1 MVLSY
6 GQKKGIV
13 NVAKQQDPAAFKRF
27 MDAQGLDPEEVYQFG
42 LLVKNDGY
50 EENDEDLK
58 KMEEEDG
65 IDLEMGRV
73 GDIIADMAKGNYGG
87 RRRRRTRKGGRKS
100 RRGRRTRRGGR
111 RSRRSHRRH

>member
-13 NVAKQQDPAAFKRF
+13 NVAKKQDPEAFKRF
-27 MDAQGLDPEEVYQFG
+27 MEDQGLDKDEVYQFG

-50 EENDEDLK
+50 EGNDEDLK

-73 GDIIADMAKGNYGG
+73 GDIIADNAKYNMGG
-87 RRRRRTRKGGRKS
+87 RRRRGRRTRKGGKKS
-100 RRGRRTRRGGR
+100 RRSGRRTRRA
-111 RSRRSHRRH
+111 SRRSKR

>member
-13 NVAKQQDPAAFKRF
+13 NVAKKQDPAAFKRF
-27 MDAQGLDPEEVYQFG
+27 MEDQGLDKDEVYQFG

-50 EENDEDLK
+50 EGNDEDLK

-73 GDIIADMAKGNYGG
+73 GAGSPAAGSGAG
-87 RRRRRTRKGGRKS
+87 
-100 RRGRRTRRGGR
+100 
-111 RSRRSHRRH
+111 

>member
-13 NVAKQQDPAAFKRF
+13 NVAKKQDPAAFKRF
-27 MDAQGLDPEEVYQFG
+27 MEDQGLDKDEVYQFG

-50 EENDEDLK
+50 EGNDEDLK

-73 GDIIADMAKGNYGG
+73 GDIIADNAKYNMGG

-100 RRGRRTRRGGR
+100 RRGARRTRRA
-111 RSRRSHRRH
+111 SRRRRY